1 MSGIERRR
9 TASSFDDRARQMGPT
24 FWKIASAGRGEEPAS
39 PIDVYV
45 GVAVMDLGAE
55 NSHERP

>member
-24 FWKIASAGRGEEPAS
+24 FWKMASRG
-39 PIDVYV
+39 
-45 GVAVMDLGAE
+45 GARNQPLRSTYTSE
-55 NSHERP
+55 SL